1 MKRSNYILRS
11 LANALGTV
19 VYVILVALFMFNG
32 KNLFDKTDNFLMPV
46 FMLLLFILSASVTGL
61 LVLGKPV
68 LMYLD
73 NLKKEAVIMLL
84 STLGWIAVF
93 LIIVFFILFLR
104 LI

>member
-1 MKRSNYILRS
+1 MKQSKYILRS
-11 LANALGTV
+11 FINALGTA

-32 KNLFDKTDNFLMPV
+32 ENLFDKTDNFLMPV

-61 LVLGKPV
+61 LVLGKPI

-73 NLKKEAVIMLL
+73 NLKKEAIIMLL
-84 STLGWIAVF
+84 STIGWIAIF